1 MSFPC
6 GSMLKNLPANA
17 GDTGD
22 TDSTPGSGRSQ
33 GGGNGNPV
41 HYSCL
46 ENPMDRGAWWA
57 TFCGVTQSQ
66 IPLSRHT
73 RRTAVIIMDKLPE
86 VRFYTKWEIF
96 RLILKPVHYR

>member
-1 MSFPC
+1 
-6 GSMLKNLPANA
+6 
-17 GDTGD
+17 
-22 TDSTPGSGRSQ
+22 
-33 GGGNGNPV
+33 
-41 HYSCL
+41 
-46 ENPMDRGAWWA
+46 MDRGAWWA